1 MKESLLSILACPDCA
16 DDQDLD
22 LDADERNSV
31 EVLSGFLHCKHC
43 NRSYPITNGIPRFV
57 KEDENY
63 CENFGYQWN
72 SWKTTQVDRLNGHS
86 ISEVRFFKD
95 SRWGRDWIKGKLI
108 LDGGCGSGRF
118 ADVAASAG
126 AHVVGLDI
134 SGAVD
139 ACREVTSIHDGRVQC
154 VQGSLLKLPFKKSV
168 FDGVYSMGV
177 IMCTPDPEQVIVDL
191 PKLVKPGGRIAYNFY
206 EEGLWRRLQ
215 VIKYGLRLITPHLP
229 MKWTLNLC
237 RGLVAALFPLTYALS
252 KVPKIRILNHFIP
265 IACVHDPVLTRE
277 EQYSWTE
284 PPRVCRRLIFLRK
297 VGLWKPMDQ

>member
-191 PKLVKPGGRIAYNFY
+191 PKLVKPGGRIAYNF
-206 EEGLWRRLQ
+206 GAVLAKD
-215 VIKYGLRLITPHLP
+215 VFVSNSPMSLI
-229 MKWTLNLC
+229 
-237 RGLVAALFPLTYALS
+237 G
-252 KVPKIRILNHFIP
+252 
-265 IACVHDPVLTRE
+265 
-277 EQYSWTE
+277 
-284 PPRVCRRLIFLRK
+284 
-297 VGLWKPMDQ
+297 